1 MSVLQR
7 EQREAA
13 RRGAQL
19 RHELYRRELQE
30 AGERRRTH
38 LDAAADETAR
48 IERLFEGAE
57 EAGLSVLEIARL
69 TGLSRPTLYR
79 MRSSAQTDRETAR
92 LRDELQHS
100 LSEASEGLGR
110 PALLFDLAKRMGL
123 AEADLRGGL
132 KLVFPKLADEL
143 EALGSSGLTGLVD
156 LLPNLPKNEK
166 IVLNLLFLQRLSLSD
181 VAGSVR
187 ASEGE
192 VIVWAALA
200 LLRVLPPL
208 QARLAAHSGQ

>member
-7 EQREAA
+7 EQRDVA
-13 RRGAQL
+13 RRSAQL

-30 AGERRRTH
+30 AGERRRRH
-38 LDAAADETAR
+38 VAGAAEETAR
-48 IERLFEGAE
+48 IERLFQGAE

-69 TGLSRPTLYR
+69 TGVSRPTLYR
-79 MRSSAQTDRETAR
+79 MRSNAQTDFKTAQ

-100 LSEASEGLGR
+100 LSEASEELGR
-110 PALLFDLAKRMGL
+110 PAVLFDLAERMGL
-123 AEADLRGGL
+123 VEADLRDDL
-132 KLVFPKLADEL
+132 DLVFPKLAAEL

-156 LLPNLPKNEK
+156 LLPNVPKNEK

-181 VAGSVR
+181 VAGSVG
-187 ASEGE
+187 ASEAE
-192 VIVWAALA
+192 VIVWTALA

-208 QARLAAHSGQ
+208 HARLAEHAGQ